1 MTLIK
6 YKKGDTIIKYGDLG
20 KEYYVLLE
28 GNVRVLVYEKDVDP
42 NIPNLKD
49 KIVF

>member
-1 MTLIK
+1 MTLVK
-6 YKKGDTIIKYGDLG
+6 YKKGDLIIKYGDLG

-28 GNVRVLVYEKDVDP
+28 GKVRVTVYEKDIDP
-42 NIPNLKD
+42 GIPNLQD